1 MDGLDARLTPANPA
15 QAPDCHQ
22 GHKPAPKR
30 RTTHQG
36 ENMNTLDGKTKE
48 EA

>member
-1 MDGLDARLTPANPA
+1 MTDPINPDYYKTANPA

-30 RTTHQG
+30 RTTP
-36 ENMNTLDGKTKE
+36 KE
-48 EA
+48 RT